1 MQTTSTGHLQLT
13 APAGRPQGS
22 SLAQPKPRTPAGHP
36 QDYAGKTFHFVE
48 KPPDWLMCAVCHAL
62 AHDPVQAKCC
72 GKIYCS
78 QCIATWKTKSDSC
91 PTCRRTEQS
100 DPPFNVSEDKNAR
113 QQIISLFVYCP
124 KWKEGCDKK
133 MELSEVKSHFTS
145 NNCFLFQHME
155 CEYKRF
161 GCAIVL
167 PRKDMSEHLK
177 TSVEAHLQMTKRR
190 VEEQEVRLQDEHQLL
205 EVQLRKMEEM
215 AKKHET
221 RLKDVEE
228 RAERE
233 RQKLKEAIARNV
245 EQMKER
251 AKKHETRFKDMEER
265 QRLKEANAH
274 KVEQMEERAEKEKKI
289 MNEAIARKVEQ
300 MEERAKMQETRL
312 KDMEERQRLKE
323 ANAHKVEQMEER
335 AERERQKLNEAIARE
350 VEQME
355 ERAKM
360 QETSLNDAEESK
372 LMKEKM
378 HRTNTLMRWLL
389 IYVPV
394 LLLVTTFIGYYQGL
408 LPPIAAIILSYLLS
422 LFTLIHYRVL

>member
-1 MQTTSTGHLQLT
+1 MQITSAGHPQLA
-13 APAGRPQGS
+13 APADCPKGS
-22 SLAQPKPRTPAGHP
+22 SAVQPRPKTPAGHP
-36 QDYAGKTFHFVE
+36 QDYAGKTFHFV
-48 KPPDWLMCAVCHAL
+48 KRPPEWLMCAVCHAL
-62 AHDPVQAKCC
+62 AHNPVQAKCC

-78 QCIATWKTKSDSC
+78 RCIATWKTRSNSC
-91 PTCRRTEQS
+91 PTCRSTEQS

-113 QQIISLFVYCP
+113 QRIISLFVYCP

-145 NNCFLFQHME
+145 NNCFLLQRVG

-161 GCAIVL
+161 GCVIVL

-177 TSVEAHLQMTKRR
+177 TSLEAHLQMTKRR
-190 VEEQEVRLQDEHQLL
+190 VEEQEVCLQEERDERQLL
-205 EVQLRKMEEM
+205 EVQLKKMEEM
-215 AKKHET
+215 AKMQET

-245 EQMKER
+245 EHMKER
-251 AKKHETRFKDMEER
+251 AKKHETCFKDMEER

-300 MEERAKMQETRL
+300 MEERAKRQETRL
-312 KDMEERQRLKE
+312 KD
-323 ANAHKVEQMEER
+323 VEER
-335 AERERQKLNEAIARE
+335 AERERQKLNEAIARK

-360 QETSLNDAEESK
+360 QETSLNDVEESK

-389 IYVPV
+389 IYVPT
-394 LLLVTTFIGYYQGL
+394 LLLVTAFIGYHQGL
-408 LPPIAAIILSYLLS
+408 LPPITAVVLSYLLG
-422 LFTLIHYRVL
+422 LFGLIHYHVL